1 MRSSKLAF
9 CCAILTAFHLAGRPA
24 QGSTSAGGEPPKQD
38 QSGYP
43 KVTHSAE
50 DPNEDQEWTPLL
62 FKKEHQP
69 MPALREV
76 FEGIKRGGPENFEAA
91 IRAAYRLMEAYGRNE
106 GNTITLQLSD
116 FKTRYVPEALDL
128 KYSEIVSLDIP
139 EHIKIAGDYRQ
150 RNVQDRPN
158 GPIVH
163 KTTSLGYQMKWE
175 PVTPDPDQALWLKRS
190 VR

>member
-76 FEGIKRGGPENFEAA
+76 FEGIKRGGPETSRRRFAPRIISWKPTVA
-91 IRAAYRLMEAYGRNE
+91 MRA
-106 GNTITLQLSD
+106 TL
-116 FKTRYVPEALDL
+116 
-128 KYSEIVSLDIP
+128 
-139 EHIKIAGDYRQ
+139 
-150 RNVQDRPN
+150 
-158 GPIVH
+158 
-163 KTTSLGYQMKWE
+163 
-175 PVTPDPDQALWLKRS
+175 
-190 VR
+190 